1 MIKTNCMAHIDGKWR
16 RARMEVIQ
24 MKKLKRLNVGDRVY
38 FNPFMEGCE
47 GFATIEE
54 VVSGERGTYKI
65 VPDNWNQMGG
75 VTPYEGNNFLFAYND
90 DYSTQLTLVVP
101 VEEVKAPVH
110 MNKFNAGDRV
120 LFTLIRQSS
129 LDTWKE
135 VDVRI
140 YGTVTECFNEHK
152 GYYRIKP
159 DNHCDLDLVRGK
171 RGISPCNDTLSCYE
185 TELTKENDVNTELCD
200 KRYAEYL
207 KYEADKTEKEGTIM
221 DPKLMAA
228 TTLDTT
234 KNDKR
239 IKASAR
245 YSRATFWG
253 AVILTSGAG
262 QYVWSK
268 APVALHAFG
277 EFLVNLSGK

>member
-1 MIKTNCMAHIDGKWR
+1 MAHIDGKWR
-16 RARMEVIQ
+16 RARME
-24 MKKLKRLNVGDRVY
+24 
-38 FNPFMEGCE
+38 
-47 GFATIEE
+47 T
-54 VVSGERGTYKI
+54 
-65 VPDNWNQMGG
+65 
-75 VTPYEGNNFLFAYND
+75 
-90 DYSTQLTLVVP
+90 
-101 VEEVKAPVH
+101 VH

-159 DNHCDLDLVRGK
+159 HNHCDLNLVQGK
-171 RGISPCNDTLSCYE
+171 RGIIRCDGTLSCYE
-185 TELTKENDVNTELCD
+185 TELEAVAKSTREFSVGDRVYFNPSRKDCEGFATIKEVILEEKGSYKIIPEDWTKMGDMEPYAGTNYLFAYNDDHDTDLTPVEYAKGIWTKTVNTELCD
-200 KRYAEYL
+200 KRREEYK
-207 KYEADKTEKEGTIM
+207 KYEEKMKKENHM

-228 TTLDTT
+228 ATLDTT

-253 AVILTSGAG
+253 AVLLTSGAG
-262 QYVWSK
+262 QYLWGK